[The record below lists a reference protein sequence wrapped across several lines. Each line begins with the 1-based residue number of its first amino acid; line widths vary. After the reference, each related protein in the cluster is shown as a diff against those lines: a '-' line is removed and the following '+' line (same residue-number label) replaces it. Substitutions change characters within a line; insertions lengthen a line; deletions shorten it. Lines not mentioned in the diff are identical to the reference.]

1 MESVVYEICYVA
13 IAQQEFSVT
22 SMKTWVGL
30 KYNPTR
36 SGVAEFL
43 REVPLV
49 ALQVLIHQ
57 VSRLHR

>member
-1 MESVVYEICYVA
+1 MT
-13 IAQQEFSVT
+13 IAQQRVSVT
-22 SMKTWVGL
+22 TMKTCLGL
-30 KYNPTR
+30 KYNLR
-36 SGVAEFL
+36 VLGAAEFL